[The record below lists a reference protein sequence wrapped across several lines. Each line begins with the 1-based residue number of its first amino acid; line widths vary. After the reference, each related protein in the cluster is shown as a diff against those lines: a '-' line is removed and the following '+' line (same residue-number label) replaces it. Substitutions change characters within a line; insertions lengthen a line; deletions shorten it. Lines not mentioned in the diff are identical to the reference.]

1 MNKPLILSLA
11 AAALV
16 VAALTGLTRQTN
28 SAANATGAVPT
39 AKPAAADGVPFTHLI
54 GERCTAW
61 VAGAGGGGEAGT
73 YFTHRVGGIWTVN
86 DAIIAV
92 GGTLES
98 VENGWARFR
107 NGRDEETWVPL
118 TAIVALQRDVEI
130 RSGSALYLGPRGPG
144 IRVLPPQTGHDHP

>member
-1 MNKPLILSLA
+1 MNKPLLLALA

-16 VAALTGLTRQTN
+16 LAALAGLTRQ
-28 SAANATGAVPT
+28 SASAPESTGSP
-39 AKPAAADGVPFTHLI
+39 PAAEPAATDTIPFTQLI

-73 YFTHRVGGIWTVN
+73 HYAHRVGGIWTVN

-98 VENGWARFR
+98 VESGWARFR
-107 NGRDEETWVPL
+107 NGRDEETWLPL

-130 RSGSALYLGPRGPG
+130 RAGVGGLAVSRGPG
-144 IRVLPPQTGHDHP
+144 IHILPPQTGHDHQ